1 MTEWKLS
8 YSVFSGI
15 STLFTIGFITTMRK
29 LNIEIDEI
37 KINPQYRL
45 QFEEA
50 QGCHVLL
57 FPEGLIKLSDSAAA
71 ILERCQ
77 RATTLAKLVEEL
89 KIAFPGVDGLE
100 DDVRAFLVD
109 ALQEDWVLSAQS

>member
-1 MTEWKLS
+1 MHKP
-8 YSVFSGI
+8 
-15 STLFTIGFITTMRK
+15 
-29 LNIEIDEI
+29 NIDMDEF

-45 QFEEA
+45 QFGEA

-77 RATTLAKLVEEL
+77 QATTLGKLVEEL

-109 ALQEDWVLSAQS
+109 ALQEDWVLSAHSENV

>member
-1 MTEWKLS
+1 M
-8 YSVFSGI
+8 
-15 STLFTIGFITTMRK
+15 TMRK
-29 LNIEIDEI
+29 PNIDIDEF

-57 FPEGLIKLSDSAAA
+57 FPEGLIKLSVSAAA

-77 RATTLAKLVEEL
+77 QATTLGELVEEL
-89 KIAFPGVDGLE
+89 KTAFPGVDGLE
-100 DDVRAFLVD
+100 DDVRAFLDD
-109 ALQEDWVLSAQS
+109 ALKEDWVVSAHN

>member
-8 YSVFSGI
+8 FSVFEHI
-15 STLFTIGFITTMRK
+15 NTFHYRFIKTMHK

-50 QGCHVLL
+50 QGCHVY
-57 FPEGLIKLSDSAAA
+57 F
-71 ILERCQ
+71 
-77 RATTLAKLVEEL
+77 
-89 KIAFPGVDGLE
+89 
-100 DDVRAFLVD
+100 FLRG
-109 ALQEDWVLSAQS
+109 